1 MTRHRRSARRVL
13 GAATLIGTGLLG
25 GFAGGGTAASAQVT
39 PVLLVSPG
47 SAAADRPTTVTV
59 SGTGYLVPPH
69 AADKQL
75 MGGVYVLFGW
85 VQPGNSWGPSHTN
98 GVNTDGQ
105 FGYSY
110 NYAGIS
116 RGADTRDD
124 GTGHNRFVSFT
135 SGGPSGESTE
145 FHMSMDP
152 AYPDN
157 SRGSWTTTITIPG
170 AVYTYLDPVT
180 NAPKAVDCRVVQCG
194 IYTIGAHGVKS
205 QTNERFFPI
214 SFATTGGSAPVAPVT
229 VSPATQ
235 PAGGGLVG
243 TSPVPGAVNPAG
255 GLPGVVVNPNATAKP
270 NGTAKPGTTAKSGA
284 TTAPAASTTL
294 PAVAPV
300 EVAGAS
306 TVPGDSVAP
315 STTPPDVSTSVPST
329 SSKRRS
335 STDVAQS
342 ASGKVIVFE
351 GDDGVGPLVWGVGL
365 GVPVAAAAGGFLLWR
380 RRFNQVPELHN

>member
-1 MTRHRRSARRVL
+1 
-13 GAATLIGTGLLG
+13 
-25 GFAGGGTAASAQVT
+25 
-39 PVLLVSPG
+39 
-47 SAAADRPTTVTV
+47 
-59 SGTGYLVPPH
+59 
-69 AADKQL
+69 

-135 SGGPSGESTE
+135 AGGPSGESTE

-170 AVYTYLDPVT
+170 AVYTYLDPAT

-214 SFATTGGSAPVAPVT
+214 SFAATGGTTPTAPVT
-229 VSPATQ
+229 AAPATPPSAGNAGVPATPGVVSPAT
-235 PAGGGLVG
+235 G
-243 TSPVPGAVNPAG
+243 VPGAPANPSTSAR
-255 GLPGVVVNPNATAKP
+255 
-270 NGTAKPGTTAKSGA
+270 PGTTSRSGA
-284 TTAPAASTTL
+284 SSKAGTTAAPAASTTL

-315 STTPPDVSTSVPST
+315 STTPSDVSTSVPST